1 MLHQILVAVDGSDHA
16 NKAVDLAAD
25 LAKRYEAD
33 LSVLHVMTD
42 PGSYTI
48 PPSLKEF
55 AALEQVFLTEHD
67 LLEGAAESIVERAA
81 GRIERTGLDRPK
93 TEIAAGHPAHVIV
106 DRATEID
113 ADMIVMGSRGLGGVE
128 SMLLGSTSH
137 KVAHLAACTVVT
149 VK

>member
-1 MLHQILVAVDGSDHA
+1 MLHNILLAVDGSDHA
-16 NKAVDLAAD
+16 TKATDLAAD

-33 LSVLHVMTD
+33 LTVLHVMSD

-55 AALEQVFLTEHD
+55 AALERVFLTEHD

-81 GRIERTGLDRPK
+81 GRIERAGLPRPK
-93 TEIAAGHPAHVIV
+93 TEIVAGHPAYVIV
-106 DRATEID
+106 DRAAEIG
-113 ADMIVMGSRGLGGVE
+113 ADMILMGSRGLGGIE

-137 KVAHLAACTVVT
+137 KVAHLAGCTVVT